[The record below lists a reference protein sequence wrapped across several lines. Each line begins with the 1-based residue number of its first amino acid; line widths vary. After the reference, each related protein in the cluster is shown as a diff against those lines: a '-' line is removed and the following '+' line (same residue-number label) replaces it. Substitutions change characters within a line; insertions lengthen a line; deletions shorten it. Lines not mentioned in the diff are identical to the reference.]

1 VPFCSLSTAFPPLKM
16 GAEMTLET
24 VGRNFLELE
33 DQDGVRIIVRISSI
47 QMAADRDQFQDETM
61 LIVAGRTIYVRVSL
75 DEFRRVLMGTA
86 EQR

>member
-1 VPFCSLSTAFPPLKM
+1 
-16 GAEMTLET
+16 MTLET